1 MLTLDRVY
9 TAARVL
15 KEIIR
20 ETDMIYAP
28 NISKNAQIY
37 LKTENLQVTG
47 SFKIRGSYFK
57 ISQLSDEEKKHG
69 VIAVPRATTRRA
81 WRLPQQEAE
90 SKA

>member
-37 LKTENLQVTG
+37 LNTENLKVTRF
-47 SFKIRGSYFK
+47 FKIRGYYIK
-57 ISQLSDEEKKHG
+57 IN
-69 VIAVPRATTRRA
+69 
-81 WRLPQQEAE
+81 
-90 SKA
+90 